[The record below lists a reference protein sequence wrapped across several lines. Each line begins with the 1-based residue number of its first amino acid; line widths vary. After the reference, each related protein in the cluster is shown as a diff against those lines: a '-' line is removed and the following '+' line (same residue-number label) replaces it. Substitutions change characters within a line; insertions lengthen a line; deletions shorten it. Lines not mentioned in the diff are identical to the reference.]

1 MESESLVGLIL
12 LVMFGMLTIVLV
24 LIIFINMAKNKVRN
38 EQLEREKLTSAH
50 RKDLLQHSII
60 AQEKERDRLSAE
72 LHDGIVSK
80 LNIIHF
86 QLANLSKNLNTYE
99 SESFQSINDILH
111 HTIDETRRISH
122 DLFPVVLESFGI
134 VTALNEL
141 KELNRSNQIETKLY
155 MEYTDGD
162 FQLETSIHIYRIVQ
176 ELVNNSIKYA
186 HCSQIVIELKKA
198 SDGFQL
204 IYFDNG
210 VGQKEKIISGKGLGI
225 KNINSRLS
233 ILNATLELEQL
244 EPGLKFIITQ
254 SLRDLE

>member
-1 MESESLVGLIL
+1 MDGESIIGLIL
-12 LVMFGMLTIVLV
+12 LVMFGMLSIVLV
-24 LIIFINMAKNKVRN
+24 LIVFISKAKNKVQN
-38 EQLEREKLTSAH
+38 EQLEREKLTSTY
-50 RKDLLQHSII
+50 RKDLLEHSIF

-86 QLANLSKNLNTYE
+86 QLSHFSEKLTNDE
-99 SESFQSINDILH
+99 EGESFKSINEILH
-111 HTIDETRRISH
+111 QTIDETRRISH

-141 KELNRSNQIETKLY
+141 KELNRSNQIETVLNVDYK
-155 MEYTDGD
+155 DAD
-162 FQLETSIHIYRIVQ
+162 FQLESSIHIYRIVQ

-186 HCSQIVIELKKA
+186 ECSQISIALKKG
-198 SDGFQL
+198 SEGFEL
-204 IYFDNG
+204 FYEDNG
-210 VGQKEKIISGKGLGI
+210 IGQKNQVLKGKGLGI

-244 EPGLKFIITQ
+244 NPGLKYIITQ
-254 SLRDLE
+254 TLN

>member
-12 LVMFGMLTIVLV
+12 LVMFGMLTIVLM
-24 LIIFINMAKNKVRN
+24 LIIFINKAKNKVQN
-38 EQLEREKLTSAH
+38 EQLEREKLTSTY
-50 RKDLLQHSII
+50 RKDLLEHSIF

-86 QLANLSKNLNTYE
+86 QLSHFSGKLTAE
-99 SESFQSINDILH
+99 EDESFQTINEILH
-111 HTIDETRRISH
+111 KTIDETRRISH
-122 DLFPVVLESFGI
+122 DLFPVVLENFGI

-141 KELNRSNQIETKLY
+141 KELNRSNQIETLLEVDYK
-155 MEYTDGD
+155 DSD
-162 FQLETSIHIYRIVQ
+162 FQLESSIHIYRIIQ

-186 HCSQIVIELKKA
+186 NCTKISIALKKGV
-198 SDGFQL
+198 DGFNL
-204 IYFDNG
+204 IYNDNG
-210 VGQKEKIISGKGLGI
+210 IGKKTQVLKGKGLGI

-244 EPGLKFIITQ
+244 TPGLKFIITQ
-254 SLRDLE
+254 TLSKTE